1 MKAKIIWFT
10 GLSGSGKTT
19 LANLLYNH
27 LKKKNYKKIK
37 MVDGDIFRKKSKLN
51 SFTKKNIIKNNLKII
66 KYIESITSRYN
77 VILVSVISPIL
88 KTRKIANEK
97 FKNCYYEIY
106 TKCSLKKLVKRDPK
120 GLYNLASQNKIT
132 NLIGYNS
139 RINYEK
145 SPYKILSI
153 NTGLNSK
160 KECLRKIL
168 TYTMKI

>member
-19 LANLLYNH
+19 LANLLYGY
-27 LKKKNYKKIK
+27 LKKNKNKKIK
-37 MVDGDIFRKKSKLN
+37 KIDGDIFRKKSNFN
-51 SFTKKNIIKNNLKII
+51 SFTKKNIIKNNFKII
-66 KYIESITSRYN
+66 KYIESITSKYN

-88 KTRKIANEK
+88 KTRKIANKK
-97 FKNCYYEIY
+97 FKNYYYEIY

-120 GLYNLASQNKIT
+120 GLYNLASQNKIK

-139 RINYEK
+139 KINYEK
-145 SPYKILSI
+145 SSYKILSI

-168 TYTMKI
+168 TYIM

>member
-19 LANLLYNH
+19 LANLLYGY
-27 LKKKNYKKIK
+27 LKKNKNKKIK
-37 MVDGDIFRKKSKLN
+37 KIDGDIFRKKSNFN
-51 SFTKKNIIKNNLKII
+51 SFTKKNIIKNNFRII
-66 KYIESITSRYN
+66 KYIESITSKYN

-88 KTRKIANEK
+88 KTRKIANKK
-97 FKNCYYEIY
+97 FKNYYYEIY

-120 GLYNLASQNKIT
+120 GLYNLASQNKIK

-139 RINYEK
+139 KINYEK
-145 SPYKILSI
+145 SSYKILSI

-168 TYTMKI
+168 TYIM

>member
-1 MKAKIIWFT
+1 MKTKIIWFT

-19 LANLLYNH
+19 LANLLYGY
-27 LKKKNYKKIK
+27 LKKNKNKKIK
-37 MVDGDIFRKKSKLN
+37 KIDGDIFRKKSNFN
-51 SFTKKNIIKNNLKII
+51 SFTKKNIIKNNFKII
-66 KYIESITSRYN
+66 KYIESITSKYN

-88 KTRKIANEK
+88 KTRKIANKK
-97 FKNCYYEIY
+97 FKNYYYEIY

-120 GLYNLASQNKIT
+120 GLYNLASQNKIK

-139 RINYEK
+139 KINYEK
-145 SPYKILSI
+145 SSYKILSI

-168 TYTMKI
+168 TYIM

>member
-19 LANLLYNH
+19 LANLLYGY
-27 LKKKNYKKIK
+27 LKKNKNKKIK
-37 MVDGDIFRKKSKLN
+37 KIDGDIFRKKSNFN
-51 SFTKKNIIKNNLKII
+51 SFTKKNIIKNNFRII
-66 KYIESITSRYN
+66 KYIESITSKYN

-97 FKNCYYEIY
+97 FKNYYYEIY

-120 GLYNLASQNKIT
+120 GLYNLASQNKIK

-139 RINYEK
+139 KINYEK
-145 SPYKILSI
+145 SSYKILSI

-168 TYTMKI
+168 TYIM